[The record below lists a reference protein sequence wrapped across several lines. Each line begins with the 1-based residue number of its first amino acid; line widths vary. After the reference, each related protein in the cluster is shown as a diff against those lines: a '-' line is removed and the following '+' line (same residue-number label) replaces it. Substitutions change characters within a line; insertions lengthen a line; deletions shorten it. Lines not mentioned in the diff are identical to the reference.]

1 MFREI
6 KSGVNEWRSSS
17 STAQFT
23 GNTCDGATSSNIER
37 FALSGSRL
45 TLRRLIVLKDGTL
58 ATTTCR
64 LRRSLRKRSYSQDEL
79 AALWDRELLRSAE
92 WPKVVDHGPE
102 VRLADLFSGCGLMS
116 LGVWEACRAIGKR
129 AVPVFAAD
137 VSTEASAIYRANFA
151 PEWFTTQPLETLL
164 NRRLGARPSAEE
176 RNFEKAVGPID
187 VVVGGP
193 PCQGHSNLNNHTRGD
208 DPKNRLYE
216 RMARFVELVRPTHVI
231 VENVPQVLRDRTGSV
246 SRTLRS
252 LEAEGYYVD
261 HDVIEMASLG
271 VPQRRRRHVL
281 VGSLKRKVN
290 VGAMIGRYRRTERSV
305 GWALDDL
312 LYSRSTAV
320 MDQPSATSEAN
331 IKRIDYLF
339 DNELYDLPDSLRPDC
354 HRLKPHRYK
363 SVYGRM
369 RWEEPAQTITSGF
382 LNMGQGRFVH
392 PKLRR
397 TLTLHE
403 GARLQMIPDFF
414 SFDGLSTR
422 TTMAEMIGNAVPPKA
437 TYVLALELLR

>member
-1 MFREI
+1 
-6 KSGVNEWRSSS
+6 
-17 STAQFT
+17 
-23 GNTCDGATSSNIER
+23 
-37 FALSGSRL
+37 
-45 TLRRLIVLKDGTL
+45 
-58 ATTTCR
+58 
-64 LRRSLRKRSYSQDEL
+64 
-79 AALWDRELLRSAE
+79 
-92 WPKVVDHGPE
+92 
-102 VRLADLFSGCGLMS
+102 
-116 LGVWEACRAIGKR
+116 IGKR

-290 VGAMIGRYRRTERSV
+290 VGAMIG
-305 GWALDDL
+305 
-312 LYSRSTAV
+312 
-320 MDQPSATSEAN
+320 
-331 IKRIDYLF
+331 
-339 DNELYDLPDSLRPDC
+339 
-354 HRLKPHRYK
+354 
-363 SVYGRM
+363 
-369 RWEEPAQTITSGF
+369 
-382 LNMGQGRFVH
+382 
-392 PKLRR
+392 
-397 TLTLHE
+397 
-403 GARLQMIPDFF
+403 
-414 SFDGLSTR
+414 
-422 TTMAEMIGNAVPPKA
+422 
-437 TYVLALELLR
+437 